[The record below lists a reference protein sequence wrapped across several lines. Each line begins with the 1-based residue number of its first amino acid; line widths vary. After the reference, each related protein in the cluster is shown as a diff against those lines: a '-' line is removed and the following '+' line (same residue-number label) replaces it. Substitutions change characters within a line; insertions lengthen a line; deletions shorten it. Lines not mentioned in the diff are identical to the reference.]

1 MISKREEFE
10 VNFLGQL
17 VFGSFMSLCC
27 DCFKRFCAKCRFCE
41 RQLAKYEKFQIS
53 LERLS
58 KEQDIQHFIALN
70 RLSHLVHKTF
80 FLTRQRRAV
89 NLARKFVI
97 SDKDMHAESKNS
109 KVHSEADNF
118 EYDADKI
125 LTEFDPEQ
133 NEADR
138 RLLFEITGLQ
148 LQADE
153 FTDSDSASSSDGVS
167 QTNNEYEALV

>member
-1 MISKREEFE
+1 M
-10 VNFLGQL
+10 
-17 VFGSFMSLCC
+17 
-27 DCFKRFCAKCRFCE
+27 
-41 RQLAKYEKFQIS
+41 
-53 LERLS
+53 
-58 KEQDIQHFIALN
+58 
-70 RLSHLVHKTF
+70 
-80 FLTRQRRAV
+80 

-138 RLLFEITGLQ
+138 RLLFEITGL
-148 LQADE
+148 
-153 FTDSDSASSSDGVS
+153 
-167 QTNNEYEALV
+167 